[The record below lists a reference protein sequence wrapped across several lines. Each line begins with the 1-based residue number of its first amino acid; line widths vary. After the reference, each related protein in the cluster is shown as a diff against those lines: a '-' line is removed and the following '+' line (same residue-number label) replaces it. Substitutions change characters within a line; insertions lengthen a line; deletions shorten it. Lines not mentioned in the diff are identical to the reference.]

1 MPRTRR
7 APSKRSRAY
16 DAARSLA
23 KVRDLA
29 VDMEEPLNEA
39 SDFVLALR
47 LMGNGLVADHDSD
60 GRAIA
65 AAAWAASL
73 RLDALRDI
81 WDRMFHAAASRPA
94 RKRAYGRR
102 RGRQLSK

>member
-1 MPRTRR
+1 MPGTKR
-7 APSKRSRAY
+7 APGKRPRAH
-16 DAARSLA
+16 DTVKSLA

-39 SDFVLALR
+39 SDFVMALR
-47 LMGNGLVADHDSD
+47 LIGNGLVADHNSD

-81 WDRMFHAAASRPA
+81 WDRMFNVAANRPA
-94 RKRAYGRR
+94 RKRIRP
-102 RGRQLSK
+102 